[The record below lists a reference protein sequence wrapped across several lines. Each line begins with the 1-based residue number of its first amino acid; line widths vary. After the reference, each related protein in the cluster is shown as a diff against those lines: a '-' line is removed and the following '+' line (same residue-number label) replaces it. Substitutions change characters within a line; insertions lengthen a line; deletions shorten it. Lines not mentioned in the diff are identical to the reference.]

1 MAKVEATLAPTRGP
15 EGAPVHVVAKLL
27 GVPLDRLKV
36 NIRNPNSGDSG
47 GGGSGRRRM
56 KTAPT
61 AVHRWT
67 VEEVSQWLAE
77 LGKGSG
83 AWMAIA

>member
-1 MAKVEATLAPTRGP
+1 MLEELA
-15 EGAPVHVVAKLL
+15 ELL

-47 GGGSGRRRM
+47 GGGGGRRRM

-83 AWMAIA
+83 AWMTIA